1 MSQILLMGKSKSGK
15 TSMKSIIFSELSA
28 EETKHLATTSINIT
42 LFNDHIKVTIVYYYF
57 FS

>member
-1 MSQILLMGKSKSGK
+1 MGKSKSGK

-28 EETKHLATTSINIT
+28 EETKHLATTSINIK
-42 LFNDHIKVTIVYYYF
+42 LFNCHIRVTIVYYYF